1 LTEVAPVFSRHSAP
15 SRFRG
20 DRAGFIELF
29 ALLALAL
36 LILMVAN
43 DSVSGR
49 VLAFFQDLLHSL
61 P

>member
-1 LTEVAPVFSRHSAP
+1 MEVAPVFSRHSAP

-20 DRAGFIELF
+20 DRAGLIELF

-36 LILMVAN
+36 IILMVAN

-49 VLAFFQDLLHSL
+49 VFAFVDDLIHTVH
-61 P
+61 